1 MAARLRWLNLTI
13 LRGRSVFVTG
23 AYGLLG
29 GWLVK
34 ALLDRGA
41 RVTVLKRDAVTASAL
56 VLEETER
63 LVNVV
68 RGDVCD
74 ATLLERALSE
84 YEVDTV
90 FHLAAQTIVGVAN
103 RAPLST
109 FETVH
114 IVCSRYASASIHAW
128 ATSPTSVGSSAPS
141 PTSP

>member
-103 RAPLST
+103 RAPLSGT
-109 FETVH
+109 PPDTRPHFQKFLRLR
-114 IVCSRYASASIHAW
+114 VCPLVEQGRKR
-128 ATSPTSVGSSAPS
+128 GR
-141 PTSP
+141 